1 MDKKVAIG
9 IGIGIVI
16 IIGIIIYQMDTE
28 TRMQEGWSVL
38 PPNPQ
43 TNGPLTINKDQY
55 LIGEVVFLNMELNPL
70 ENGEVTVVK
79 EGSQRVIY
87 GFKFNGSGD
96 PSPNMY
102 FRPMLD
108 WTSQLCTVDDL
119 IGTWNVVISGV
130 TLMDDRMG
138 LTKEPRLIQFE
149 ILDQIVEYDTR
160 FESWT
165 LNVCENKDAYIGQT
179 PYEAPMGS
187 GMDMEQLADP

>member
-16 IIGIIIYQMDTE
+16 IIGILIYQMDTE

-79 EGSQRVIY
+79 EGSERVI
-87 GFKFNGSGD
+87 
-96 PSPNMY
+96 
-102 FRPMLD
+102 
-108 WTSQLCTVDDL
+108 
-119 IGTWNVVISGV
+119 
-130 TLMDDRMG
+130 
-138 LTKEPRLIQFE
+138 
-149 ILDQIVEYDTR
+149 
-160 FESWT
+160 
-165 LNVCENKDAYIGQT
+165 
-179 PYEAPMGS
+179 
-187 GMDMEQLADP
+187 